1 MCSTRTTARSAS
13 WSSVLFERPP
23 MQTPTNLFKQ
33 ALRERRPQIGL
44 WMGLASDYTAEICA
58 LAGFDWLVIDGEH
71 SPNDLNR
78 ILAQLKTL
86 AAYPGS
92 HAVAR
97 VPVGDTAL
105 IKQYLDL
112 GAQNILVPMVD
123 TAEQAAQL
131 VRAMRYPQDDG
142 QGGVRGMAGARA
154 SRWGHYADYFK
165 RANEEVCLLVQ
176 VESREAL
183 NNLDAIARTPGV
195 DGVFIGPADLSASM
209 GHVGNA
215 AHPEVQAAIEDA
227 IARIL
232 KAGKAPGI
240 LTPDETLARHYLS
253 LGAVFV
259 AVGLDTQILVRE
271 TTALASRFKAQPSA
285 VTPAKGSTY

>member
-1 MCSTRTTARSAS
+1 M
-13 WSSVLFERPP
+13 L
-23 MQTPTNLFKQ
+23 TPTNPFKQ

-44 WMGLASDYTAEICA
+44 WMGLAHASAAEICA

-71 SPNDLNR
+71 APNDLR
-78 ILAQLKTL
+78 SVQEQLRTL
-86 AAYPGS
+86 AAYPQS

-112 GAQNILVPMVD
+112 GAQTILVPMVD
-123 TAEQAAQL
+123 TPEQAAQL
-131 VRAMRYPQDDG
+131 VQAMRYPQADG

-154 SRWGHYADYFK
+154 SRWGHYADYAQ

-176 VESREAL
+176 VETVTAL
-183 NNLDAIARTPGV
+183 QHLDAIAAIPGV

-209 GHVGNA
+209 GHIGNPG
-215 AHPEVQAAIEDA
+215 HPAVQAATEDA

-232 KAGKAPGI
+232 RAGKAPGI
-240 LTPDETLARHYLS
+240 LTTDSALAQRYLS

-259 AVGLDTQILVRE
+259 AVGLDTAILVRG
-271 TTALASRFKAQPSA
+271 TTELVDRLKPKS
-285 VTPAKGSTY
+285 

>member
-1 MCSTRTTARSAS
+1 MN
-13 WSSVLFERPP
+13 
-23 MQTPTNLFKQ
+23 TPVNPFKQ
-33 ALRERRPQIGL
+33 ALKNQRPQIGL
-44 WMGLASDYTAEICA
+44 WMGLASDYAAEICA

-71 SPNDLNR
+71 APNDLNR

-112 GAQNILVPMVD
+112 GAQNILVPMVE

-131 VRAMRYPQDDG
+131 VQAMRYPQDDG

-154 SRWGHYADYFK
+154 SRWGHYTDYFK

-176 VESREAL
+176 VESRQAL
-183 NNLDAIARTPGV
+183 ANLDPIAATPGV

-240 LTPDETLARHYLS
+240 LTPDRQLAAHYLQ

-259 AVGLDTQILVRE
+259 AVGLDTQILMRQ
-271 TTALASRFKAQPSA
+271 TTELAAHFKAE
-285 VTPAKGSTY
+285 VTAAIPAKGATY

>member
-1 MCSTRTTARSAS
+1 LHSIQSQ
-13 WSSVLFERPP
+13 L
-23 MQTPTNLFKQ
+23 QT
-33 ALRERRPQIGL
+33 
-44 WMGLASDYTAEICA
+44 
-58 LAGFDWLVIDGEH
+58 V
-71 SPNDLNR
+71 
-78 ILAQLKTL
+78 
-86 AAYPGS
+86 AAYPTS
-92 HAVAR
+92 HPVCR
-97 VPVGDTAL
+97 VPVGETAL

-112 GAQNILVPMVD
+112 GAQTILVPMVD
-123 TAEQAAQL
+123 TATQAAQL
-131 VRAMRYPQDDG
+131 VQAMRYPQDDG

-154 SRWGHYADYFK
+154 SRWGHLQDYFQ

-183 NNLDAIARTPGV
+183 NNLDAIAATPGV

-215 AHPEVQAAIEDA
+215 AHPEVQAAIEDG

-240 LTPDETLARHYLS
+240 LSPDRTLAAHYLK

-259 AVGLDTQILVRE
+259 AVGLDTQLLMRH
-271 TTALASRFKAQPSA
+271 TTELAAHFKSA
-285 VTPAKGSTY
+285 TPVVAPTKGATY

>member
-1 MCSTRTTARSAS
+1 M
-13 WSSVLFERPP
+13 L
-23 MQTPTNLFKQ
+23 TPKNHFKQ

-44 WMGLASDYTAEICA
+44 WMGLASDYSAEICA

-71 SPNDLNR
+71 APNDLR
-78 ILAQLKTL
+78 SILAQIKTL

-97 VPVGDTAL
+97 VPVGETAL

-112 GAQNILVPMVD
+112 GAQNILVPMVESP
-123 TAEQAAQL
+123 AQAAQL

-154 SRWGHYADYFK
+154 SRWGHCTDYFQ
-165 RANEEVCLLVQ
+165 RANEEVCLIVQ
-176 VESREAL
+176 AESREAL
-183 NNLDAIARTPGV
+183 RHLDAIAATPGV

-215 AHPEVQAAIEDA
+215 GHPEVQAAIEDA

-232 KAGKAPGI
+232 RAGKAPGI
-240 LTPDETLARHYLS
+240 LTSDEAQARHYLA

-259 AVGLDTQILVRE
+259 AVGLDTQILMRQTSE
-271 TTALASRFKAQPSA
+271 LAARFKTGMQAPA
-285 VTPAKGSTY
+285 PAKGSTY

>member
-1 MCSTRTTARSAS
+1 
-13 WSSVLFERPP
+13 
-23 MQTPTNLFKQ
+23 MQTPTNLFKK
-33 ALRERRPQIGL
+33 ALQDKRPQIGL

-123 TAEQAAQL
+123 TPEQAAQL

-142 QGGVRGMAGARA
+142 LGGVRGMAGARA
-154 SRWGHYADYFK
+154 SRWGHYTDYFK

-176 VESREAL
+176 VESLEAL
-183 NNLDAIARTPGV
+183 KNLDAIAATPGV

-240 LTPDETLARHYLS
+240 LTPDESLAQHYLS

-259 AVGLDTQILVRE
+259 AVGLDTQILMKQ
-271 TTALASRFKAQPSA
+271 TSALAARFKAGVTA
-285 VTPAKGSTY
+285 VASVKGSTY

>member
-1 MCSTRTTARSAS
+1 
-13 WSSVLFERPP
+13 

-44 WMGLASDYTAEICA
+44 WMGLANDYTAEICA

-71 SPNDLNR
+71 SPNNLSS

-123 TAEQAAQL
+123 TPEQAAQL
-131 VRAMRYPQDDG
+131 VQAMRYPQDDG

-154 SRWGHYADYFK
+154 SRWGHYADYFQ

-176 VESREAL
+176 VESLEAL
-183 NNLDAIARTPGV
+183 KNLDAIAATPGV

-215 AHPEVQAAIEDA
+215 AHPDVQAAIADA

-240 LTPDETLARHYLS
+240 LTPERQLAAQYLKQ
-253 LGAVFV
+253 GAVFV
-259 AVGLDTQILVRE
+259 AVGLDTQILMRQ
-271 TTALASRFKAQPSA
+271 TTELAAHFKQVVVPAA
-285 VTPAKGSTY
+285 TPGQTY

>member
-1 MCSTRTTARSAS
+1 MH
-13 WSSVLFERPP
+13 
-23 MQTPTNLFKQ
+23 TPVNTFKQ

-71 SPNDLNR
+71 APNDLGR

-112 GAQNILVPMVD
+112 GAQTLLVPMVD

-131 VRAMRYPQDDG
+131 VQAMRYPQDDG

-154 SRWGHYADYFK
+154 SRWGHYADYFQH
-165 RANEEVCLLVQ
+165 ANREVCLLVQ
-176 VESREAL
+176 VESLAAL
-183 NNLDAIARTPGV
+183 KNLDAIANTPGV

-209 GHVGNA
+209 GHVGNPG
-215 AHPEVQAAIEDA
+215 HPEVQAAIEGA

-240 LTPDETLARHYLS
+240 LSADRALAERYLT

-259 AVGLDTQILVRE
+259 AVGLDTQILVRHTSE
-271 TTALASRFKAQPSA
+271 LAAHFKASVQALP
-285 VTPAKGSTY
+285 TPKDATD